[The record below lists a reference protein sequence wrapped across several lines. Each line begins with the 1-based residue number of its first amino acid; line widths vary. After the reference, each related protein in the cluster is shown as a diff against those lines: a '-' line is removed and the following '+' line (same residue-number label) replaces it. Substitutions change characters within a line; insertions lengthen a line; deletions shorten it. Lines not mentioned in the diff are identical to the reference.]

1 MYNCIVIVVLFH
13 NSRTNQQTNYVS
25 TQPKNISPEM
35 FNLKI
40 WRLELIGTASLAY
53 IENSANSQ
61 HSIWIRSKP
70 SGYLIAVFSGC
81 RGFVVW
87 LLHAPRCSLDVVVDV
102 IVVSIL
108 SASSF
113 SSSPCPSFPSL
124 FPLTIALLD
133 INFAK
138 LPWNP
143 LR

>member
-1 MYNCIVIVVLFH
+1 MYNCIVLVVLFH
-13 NSRTNQQTNYVS
+13 NSKKNQQTNYVS
-25 TQPKNISPEM
+25 TQPKTISPEM
-35 FNLKI
+35 FDLKS

-53 IENSANSQ
+53 IETSANCQ
-61 HSIWIRSKP
+61 HSIWIWSKP
-70 SGYLIAVFSGC
+70 SGYLMAVFSGC

-87 LLHAPRCSLDVVVDV
+87 LLGAPRCSLDVVVDV
-102 IVVSIL
+102 IVGSTI

-113 SSSPCPSFPSL
+113 ASSPCPSFPSL

-133 INFAK
+133 IHFAK